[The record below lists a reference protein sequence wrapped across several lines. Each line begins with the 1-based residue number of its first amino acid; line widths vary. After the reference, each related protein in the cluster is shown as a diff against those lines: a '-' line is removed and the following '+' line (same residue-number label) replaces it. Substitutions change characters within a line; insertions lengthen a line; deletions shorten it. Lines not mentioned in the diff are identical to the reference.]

1 METNKLYVYKPDYAV
16 HPGEYLEEVLEVR
29 EIKKREMSERLGVS
43 VKHLSQIINKQA
55 SVTADMA
62 IQLEK
67 ALSISANIWNNLN
80 ANYALFE
87 ARAKET
93 KELSKH
99 LQWIKQFP
107 IKDLRKLGFIPS
119 TKDPKSI
126 LESLLRFFG
135 ISSPEKWQSYYG
147 RLSQV
152 SFRKSGAY
160 SDNLHHIVSW
170 LQAGE
175 IWARATETERFS
187 NVLFKRN
194 LRKTR
199 DLTTKSPSEFGPLMR
214 KLCAE
219 SGVALVFLPEFE
231 KTHLSGV
238 TRWLTPDKALI
249 LMSLRYKTNDHFWFT
264 FFHEAAH
271 ILLHGKKEI
280 FIDDAKGFDSEK
292 ENEANRFA
300 KNMLIPEDE
309 YNKFTAGKSLYPGN
323 SIRAFAKSISVHPGI
338 VVGRLQHDE
347 LIDYSWHN
355 NLKERFQLEI
365 PSSKKE

>member
-1 METNKLYVYKPDYAV
+1 MATNMLYAYKPDYAV
-16 HPGEYLEEVLEVR
+16 HPGEYLEEVLQVR
-29 EIKKREMSERLGVS
+29 EIKKREMSERLGIS

-55 SVTADMA
+55 SITADMA

-93 KELSKH
+93 QELSRH
-99 LQWIKQFP
+99 LEWIKQFP
-107 IKDLRKLGFIPS
+107 IKDLIKLGFIPS
-119 TKDPKSI
+119 TRDPKSI

-147 RLSQV
+147 KLSQV

-170 LQAGE
+170 LRAGE
-175 IWARATETERFS
+175 ISARGIETSGFS
-187 NVLFKRN
+187 KTLFKRS
-194 LRKTR
+194 LQKIRE
-199 DLTTKSPSEFGPLMR
+199 LTTKSPSDFEPLMR
-214 KLCAE
+214 KLCAAA
-219 SGVALVFLPEFE
+219 GVALVFQTEFE

-238 TRWLTPDKALI
+238 TRWLTQDKALI

-280 FIDDAKGFDSEK
+280 FIDDIKGFDSKK
-292 ENEANRFA
+292 EREADRFA
-300 KNMLIPEDE
+300 RKILIPEDE
-309 YNKFTAGKSLYPGN
+309 YLKFTAKKSFYK
-323 SIRAFAKSISVHPGI
+323 SDIESFAEGIEVHAGI
-338 VVGRLQHDE
+338 VVGRLQHDK
-347 LIDYSWHN
+347 LIDYRWHN
-355 NLKERFQLEI
+355 NLKEHFQLRI
-365 PSSKKE
+365 SSAGNG

>member
-1 METNKLYVYKPDYAV
+1 MEIERLYAYKPDYAV
-16 HPGEYLEEVLEVR
+16 HPGEYLEEVLEAR
-29 EIKKREMSERLGVS
+29 EIKKREMSERLGIS

-93 KELSKH
+93 QELSKH
-99 LQWIKQFP
+99 LQWTNQFP
-107 IKDLRKLGFIPS
+107 VKDLRKLGFIPK
-119 TKDPKSI
+119 TRDRKVI

-135 ISSPEKWQSYYG
+135 ISSPGKWQSYYG
-147 RLSQV
+147 KLSQV

-170 LQAGE
+170 LRAGE
-175 IWARATETERFS
+175 VWAGTTETASFS
-187 NVLFKRN
+187 KTSFKKSLQQIRQ
-194 LRKTR
+194 LTRKRPT
-199 DLTTKSPSEFGPLMR
+199 EFEPLMR

-219 SGVALVFLPEFE
+219 AGAALVFMPEFE
-231 KTHLSGV
+231 RTHLSGV

-280 FIDDAKGFDSEK
+280 FIDEAEGFDSAK
-292 ENEANRFA
+292 ENEANDFA
-300 KNMLIPEDE
+300 SDILIPEDA
-309 YNKFTAGKSLYPGN
+309 YSQFTAGKLFHPVD
-323 SIRAFAKSISVHPGI
+323 IKAFAKRIRVHPGI

-347 LIDYSWHN
+347 LIHYSWHN
-355 NLKERFQLEI
+355 KLKERLRLKIASPDKQ
-365 PSSKKE
+365 